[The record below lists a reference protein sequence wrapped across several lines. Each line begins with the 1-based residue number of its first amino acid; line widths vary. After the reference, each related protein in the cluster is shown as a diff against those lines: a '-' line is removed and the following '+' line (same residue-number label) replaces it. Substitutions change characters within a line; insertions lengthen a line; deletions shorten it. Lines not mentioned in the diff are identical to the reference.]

1 MSETQKRKFRTWN
14 VGIGVCRVQQ
24 WWVREREKVIRKQTL
39 AVGLKGDLEYL
50 NRRFSRFGILVNS
63 QCSSSLVPHAL
74 FFSGA
79 FFVALSGLIIPLIL
93 VSFTGPLGQKL
104 LKLKHLLF

>member
-1 MSETQKRKFRTWN
+1 M
-14 VGIGVCRVQQ
+14 QQ

-79 FFVALSGLIIPLIL
+79 FFVLLLVFSISNTCYWIMHKITMRDKKYILS
-93 VSFTGPLGQKL
+93 KN
-104 LKLKHLLF
+104 